1 MAYDMR
7 WERREQ
13 LIREEERAEGREE
26 GREEGEYI
34 KLITLLQRKVKR
46 GKTLAEMADEL
57 EKSEDTLRPLY
68 EAIRQ
73 EGADCPAEEVYAYLN
88 AKA

>member
-1 MAYDMR
+1 MSSEPVRGYRKESAAHM
-7 WERREQ
+7 WT
-13 LIREEERAEGREE
+13 GE

-46 GKTLAEMADEL
+46 GKTLAEMAAEL
-57 EKSEDTLRPLY
+57 EESEDTLRPIY
-68 EAIRQ
+68 EALRKK
-73 EGADCPAEEVYAYLN
+73 GADCPAEEVYAYLN